1 LQGKP
6 EAIVDKIVNGRI
18 EKMIKTKTLMVQPY
32 IRDTSMDVEEL
43 VKSYIAKLG
52 ENIKVARFTRFNM
65 GEMVEDDEEEEDYA
79 AEVARLA
86 SGGK

>member
-1 LQGKP
+1 MRERG
-6 EAIVDKIVNGRI
+6 IIN
-18 EKMIKTKTLMVQPY
+18 
-32 IRDTSMDVEEL
+32 
-43 VKSYIAKLG
+43 
-52 ENIKVARFTRFNM
+52 KVARFTRFNM